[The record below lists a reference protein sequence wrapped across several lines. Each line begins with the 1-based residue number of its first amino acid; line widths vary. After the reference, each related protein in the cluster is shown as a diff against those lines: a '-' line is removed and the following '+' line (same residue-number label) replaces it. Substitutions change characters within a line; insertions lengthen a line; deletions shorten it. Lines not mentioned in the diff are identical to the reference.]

1 MRRIEH
7 APITSLRAVCL
18 LLALAFPG
26 RVDAQDAE
34 ETRRFCVLGRP
45 EPSCETLL
53 VAQFTFYPRVQKYSD
68 IDPAYEWEFGALVNS
83 GRSQALGATVVLGG
97 DGNGI
102 RTALKGRYRRWV
114 GRYVALDASGGVAYA
129 RRDVADPASAD
140 HEPAL
145 GVTGDLTL
153 GLTDWVSVGVRGDL
167 LWSGSDREPE
177 GVTYGAVRLGTIP
190 GLVAGIVALAVLGA
204 VGGAS

>member
-1 MRRIEH
+1 MRLLKNVGD
-7 APITSLRAVCL
+7 TLRAACL
-18 LLALAFPG
+18 LVLLALPDPL
-26 RVDAQDAE
+26 VAQDAD
-34 ETRRFCVLGRP
+34 ETRRFCVFGRP

-53 VAQFTFYPRVQKYSD
+53 VAQFTFYPRIQKYSD
-68 IDPAYEWEFGALVNS
+68 LDPAYEWEFGALVNR
-83 GRSQALGATVVLGG
+83 GGTQALGATVVLGG

-129 RRDVADPASAD
+129 RRDVADPSSAD

-167 LWSGSDREPE
+167 MWSDLDREPA
-177 GVTYGAVRLGTIP
+177 GATYGAVRLGTIP
-190 GLVAGIVALAVLGA
+190 GLLAGIVALAGVVA
-204 VGGAS
+204 VGGGG